1 MQVSLY
7 LAHYWIIPAESY
19 SQHYLELDSSRFA
32 YSASGCHMGAS
43 AFIFLALYCL
53 NKDPHCFLF
62 SKPHPQSNKL
72 FHWRKKNTASQ
83 GNRTHRPA
91 EKREEGE
98 NASTAPRH
106 AEIPNRVLTYNLGL
120 NLTASGAA
128 TSFSLHWVK
137 PPWTW
142 SGPLWL
148 SLISPPLQRS
158 CLGMQEVQNSN
169 YRQIH
174 SFW

>member
-53 NKDPHCFLF
+53 NKDLHCCLF
-62 SKPHPQSNKL
+62 SEPHPQSNKL
-72 FHWRKKNTASQ
+72 FHQRKKNTIRQ
-83 GNRTHRPA
+83 GNRTHLPA

-98 NASTAPRH
+98 NATTARRH
-106 AEIPNRVLTYNLGL
+106 AEIWNRVLLHNPVLH
-120 NLTASGAA
+120 LTASGGAA
-128 TSFSLHWVK
+128 TSFLSRWVK
-137 PPWTW
+137 PVQTRF
-142 SGPLWL
+142 GPLWL
-148 SLISPPLQRS
+148 SSISPPLQWSHLRVW
-158 CLGMQEVQNSN
+158 EVQNSN
-169 YRQIH
+169 Y
-174 SFW
+174 